1 MADFGELLALWRTL
15 HSETGAGHL
24 NLKDFGKLC
33 VLVFLLALALPFKKA
48 AVAPKSK
55 HYEKYFG
62 ELSGRTPDSDLTVL
76 KILIFFLVIEPE

>member
-1 MADFGELLALWRTL
+1 MADFGELLVLWRTL

-24 NLKDFGKLC
+24 NSKDFGELYI
-33 VLVFLLALALPFKKA
+33 LAFLLALALPLKKA

-62 ELSGRTPDSDLTVL
+62 ELSGRTPDSDLTVSWTTANVQ
-76 KILIFFLVIEPE
+76 FFL